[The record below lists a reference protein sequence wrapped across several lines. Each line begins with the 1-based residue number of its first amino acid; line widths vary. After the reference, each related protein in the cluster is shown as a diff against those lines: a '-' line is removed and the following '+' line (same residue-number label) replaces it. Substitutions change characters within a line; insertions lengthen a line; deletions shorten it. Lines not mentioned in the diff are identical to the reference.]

1 MGCFSFGDH
10 DKERIASNHAIHFLY
25 GHVQFAGDDTL
36 HLFRLVP
43 MLVANLSVFFM
54 IACNLQVGRIFMGIR
69 ISVLQRSENVRVD
82 KGRVENMK
90 KRSPVRLVV
99 NGPGFTI
106 NLSTIY
112 SQWELLCSI
121 GPLEL
126 CDRACGVVAGFTVGN
141 YRTTYKIQMPGGFC
155 RVFGRR
161 PVRFACK
168 IIETILFVF
177 TNDSGFLK
185 FPQQSQLACRR

>member
-1 MGCFSFGDH
+1 MHTEMGCFSFGDH

-43 MLVANLSVFFM
+43 MLIANLSVFFM

-90 KRSPVRLVV
+90 KKKP
-99 NGPGFTI
+99 
-106 NLSTIY
+106 
-112 SQWELLCSI
+112 
-121 GPLEL
+121 GPLGGE
-126 CDRACGVVAGFTVGN
+126 
-141 YRTTYKIQMPGGFC
+141 RTGLYNQ
-155 RVFGRR
+155 
-161 PVRFACK
+161 
-168 IIETILFVF
+168 FV
-177 TNDSGFLK
+177 NRL
-185 FPQQSQLACRR
+185 

>member
-1 MGCFSFGDH
+1 MPSGVVSPASIPNIRLNSSGSFSEPRTRQTVPMHTEMGCFSFGDH

-25 GHVQFAGDDTL
+25 GHVLFAGDDTL

-90 KRSPVRLVV
+90 KKKPGPFGGERTGLYNQFV
-99 NGPGFTI
+99 NH
-106 NLSTIY
+106 L
-112 SQWELLCSI
+112 
-121 GPLEL
+121 
-126 CDRACGVVAGFTVGN
+126 
-141 YRTTYKIQMPGGFC
+141 
-155 RVFGRR
+155 
-161 PVRFACK
+161 
-168 IIETILFVF
+168 
-177 TNDSGFLK
+177 
-185 FPQQSQLACRR
+185 

>member
-1 MGCFSFGDH
+1 MFSFGDH
-10 DKERIASNHAIHFLY
+10 GKERIESNHAIHFLY
-25 GHVQFAGDDTL
+25 GYVQFAGDDTL

-90 KRSPVRLVV
+90 KKKP
-99 NGPGFTI
+99 GPFTI

-112 SQWELLCSI
+112 SQWELLCLHRTFRI
-121 GPLEL
+121 V
-126 CDRACGVVAGFTVGN
+126 RQGVWRSCWL
-141 YRTTYKIQMPGGFC
+141 YC
-155 RVFGRR
+155 
-161 PVRFACK
+161 
-168 IIETILFVF
+168 
-177 TNDSGFLK
+177 
-185 FPQQSQLACRR
+185 